1 MKNAITFPT
10 MPVRAKTLWHS
21 QSQQNLGALAPAFA
35 ITVSLC
41 SFNFEAEKLK
51 SGVQGADS
59 PQKFACKFPW
69 VRRDIEFLV
78 PKNKSVRKKL
88 IDIFKFQFFINFDF
102 SEF

>member
-69 VRRDIEFLV
+69 VRRDMEFLV
-78 PKNKSVRKKL
+78 PKNKSVRKSSSAFL
-88 IDIFKFQFFINFDF
+88 IQFFINFDF
-102 SEF
+102 LEF

>member
-69 VRRDIEFLV
+69 VRRDMEFLV
-78 PKNKSVRKKL
+78 PKNKSVRKNLSTFL
-88 IDIFKFQFFINFDF
+88 IQFFINFDF
-102 SEF
+102 LEF

>member
-69 VRRDIEFLV
+69 VRRDMEFLV
-78 PKNKSVRKKL
+78 PKNKSVRKNSSTFL
-88 IDIFKFQFFINFDF
+88 IQFFINFDF
-102 SEF
+102 LEF